1 MLIKKVFIVVLILAF
16 LSFPVNSLDENDI
29 SARSAVVID
38 GETGTV
44 LYDKNM
50 SEQRSMA
57 STTKIMTAIL
67 AIESGKLGCTVT
79 ATKNIVSEGTSIGI
93 EKGDCFTLET
103 LVWAVLLESGNDAAV
118 LISEYL
124 AGTETDF
131 AVLMNLKATEIG
143 MVNTNFVT
151 ASGLDADGHYSTAH
165 DMAILASYAV
175 KNPIFRR
182 ICSTE
187 QYSASYIT
195 PEITETYTNHNKLLK
210 MYGGVF
216 GVKTGFTKKSGRCL
230 VSACE
235 RNGTTLIAVTLNAP
249 DDWNDH
255 IKLYDY
261 CFGLSVC
268 SNIDIELPEHIKV
281 YGAECEWLELTCD
294 DISTS
299 TINYDSVSYLILLP
313 QFTYAPISEG
323 DCIGKIVL
331 LVDGKKYKE
340 ITLKAKT
347 DIVSTEGGNDLNYTF
362 IYKLK
367 NIFKQTTKG

>member
-16 LSFPVNSLDENDI
+16 LSFPVNSLGENDI

-38 GETGTV
+38 GETGIV

-67 AIESGKLGCTVT
+67 AVESGKLGCTVT
-79 ATKNIVSEGTSIGI
+79 ATKDIVSEGTSIGI

-103 LVWAVLLESGNDAAV
+103 LVWAVLLESGNDAAL
-118 LISEYL
+118 LIAEYL
-124 AGTETDF
+124 AGTESDF
-131 AVLMNLKATEIG
+131 SVLMNEKAAEIG
-143 MVNTNFVT
+143 MENTNFVT
-151 ASGLDADGHYSTAH
+151 ASGLDANEHYSTAY
-165 DMAILASYAV
+165 DMAVLASYAV

-182 ICSTE
+182 ICSSE
-187 QYSASYIT
+187 QYTASYIA

-210 MYGGVF
+210 MYDGIF

-235 RNGTTLIAVTLNAP
+235 RNGRTLIAVTLNAP

-261 CFGLSVC
+261 CFGLSEH
-268 SNIDIELPEHIKV
+268 SNIDIALPERIKV
-281 YGAECEWLELTCD
+281 HGAECEWLELVCD
-294 DISTS
+294 DMSTS
-299 TINYDSVSYLILLP
+299 TINNEIVSYLVLLP
-313 QFTYAPISEG
+313 QFTYAPISKG
-323 DCIGKIVL
+323 DCIGKVL
-331 LVDGKKYKE
+331 LLVNGKKYKE
-340 ITLKAKT
+340 IILKADS
-347 DIVSTEGGNDLNYTF
+347 DIVSAEGNNDLNYTF

-367 NIFKQTTKG
+367 NIFKYTTKG